1 MMDALFFAIIAALG
15 GLSLGLIAVCSQLL
29 GEKT

>member
-1 MMDALFFAIIAALG
+1 MMDAVFLLLVAVLG
-15 GLSLGLIAVCSQLL
+15 GLSLGLIAVCSSLL